1 MAKKLFVGN
10 LPFAITQDQL
20 KEIFAVYGQVV
31 SVNIVSDKFSGRSKG
46 FGFVEFENEE
56 DAVKAIEGLNNS
68 EQMGRNI
75 AVKEAI
81 AREEVPVTSQ
91 PVAESPVVEETVAE
105 EPEA

>member
-10 LPFAITQDQL
+10 LPFAINQDQL
-20 KEIFAVYGQVV
+20 KEIFAVYGEIL

-46 FGFVEFENEE
+46 FGFVEFENDD
-56 DAVKAIEGLNNS
+56 DAAKAIEGLNNS

-81 AREEVPVTSQ
+81 PRQ
-91 PVAESPVVEETVAE
+91 ETPAV
-105 EPEA
+105 

>member
-10 LPFAITQDQL
+10 LSFDINQDKL
-20 KEIFAVYGQVV
+20 KEMFAVYGPVV
-31 SVNIVSDKFSGRSKG
+31 AVNIVSDKFSGRSKG

-56 DAVKAIEGLNNS
+56 DATKAIEGLNNS

-81 AREEVPVTSQ
+81 PRP
-91 PVAESPVVEETVAE
+91 ETPAV
-105 EPEA
+105 